1 MSDHAGLVLYRKF
14 GESVVIDNHITLT
27 PTYLLASFKVGKQ
40 VFELTPIQDYNNL
53 ENTIPV
59 SDGWFWVLDGT
70 GWRGDYVTLKLRS
83 SIQLGN
89 AEFEGSGIEMLCYVG
104 QAVDYPNAM
113 SIMPMPQLISPCCV
127 VELICQDTDQSV
139 ELTLVQG
146 VPQEVFF
153 SGLRATVI
161 LDSFRGSYGPCLRI
175 IAPPQH
181 SIVRSELLERKRGNS

>member
-1 MSDHAGLVLYRKF
+1 MSDNAGLVLYRKF

-40 VFELTPIQDYNNL
+40 VYDIAPIQEWNNL
-53 ENTIPV
+53 ENAIPV
-59 SDGWFWVLDGT
+59 SDGWFWVLDGK
-70 GWRGDYVTLKLRS
+70 GWREDYVTLKLKS

-104 QAVDYPNAM
+104 QPVDYPNAM
-113 SIMPMPQLISPCCV
+113 SIMPMPQLIAPCCV
-127 VELICQDTDQSV
+127 VELVCQDTDQNI

-153 SGLRATVI
+153 AGLKAKVI
-161 LDSFRGSYGPCLRI
+161 LDSFRGSYGPVLRI
-175 IAPPQH
+175 VAPPQH
-181 SIVRSELLERKRGNS
+181 SIVRSELLERKREGR